1 MAAVLIINYY
11 NMIIV
16 YLPDRAWL
24 RNCFI
29 GRKLRIER
37 TKESLDGY
45 FCCRA
50 MIDEF
55 FGVRDPLGDDV
66 QTAMRKTS
74 VYIIDIVKLFI
85 RICNVVEHCNFVLQ
99 IQ

>member
-1 MAAVLIINYY
+1 
-11 NMIIV
+11 MIII
-16 YLPDRAWL
+16 YYTDRAWL

-45 FCCRA
+45 FCCRSL
-50 MIDEF
+50 IDEF

-74 VYIIDIVKLFI
+74 VYNIVIDIVSY
-85 RICNVVEHCNFVLQ
+85 
-99 IQ
+99 